1 VNHDCNITLY
11 FAGEEFK
18 KTKCHSC

>member
-1 VNHDCNITLY
+1 MTLY

-18 KTKCHSC
+18 KNIFGYT